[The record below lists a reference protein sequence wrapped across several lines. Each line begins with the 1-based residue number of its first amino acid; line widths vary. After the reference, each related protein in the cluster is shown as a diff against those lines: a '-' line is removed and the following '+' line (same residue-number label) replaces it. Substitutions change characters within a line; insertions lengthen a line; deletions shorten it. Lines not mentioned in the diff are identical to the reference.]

1 MYTKWVKEWGFTPE
15 AIEAACVETLNG
27 EPTMKYLNGILQGMR
42 ERSGGALTSATQVE
56 KLRQGE
62 QEQYAPLKAL
72 LRVMNAPGVSINE
85 GTLELYSQMRQLYP
99 DDIILM
105 AGRACAK
112 VGGDLPDVLTTLK
125 IWKRKGLQT
134 SAQVQASLDQV
145 DRQNTFLSTLYE
157 LWGRPGRPS
166 AGDRALLTKWT
177 SELGYNEEMIL
188 FCAAYARDAEK
199 PMPYLD
205 KLLTAYHTQGI
216 TTPDQ
221 VEAARTTFAAE
232 AASNRPAAP
241 VPRRQGK
248 VVGEQQYTQ
257 RTYESSD
264 ELPAWMQQKI
274 KELKGDA

>member
-1 MYTKWVKEWGFTPE
+1 
-15 AIEAACVETLNG
+15 
-27 EPTMKYLNGILQGMR
+27 
-42 ERSGGALTSATQVE
+42 
-56 KLRQGE
+56 
-62 QEQYAPLKAL
+62 
-72 LRVMNAPGVSINE
+72 
-85 GTLELYSQMRQLYP
+85 
-99 DDIILM
+99 
-105 AGRACAK
+105 
-112 VGGDLPDVLTTLK
+112 
-125 IWKRKGLQT
+125 
-134 SAQVQASLDQV
+134 
-145 DRQNTFLSTLYE
+145 
-157 LWGRPGRPS
+157 
-166 AGDRALLTKWT
+166 
-177 SELGYNEEMIL
+177 MIL

>member
-1 MYTKWVKEWGFTPE
+1 
-15 AIEAACVETLNG
+15 
-27 EPTMKYLNGILQGMR
+27 
-42 ERSGGALTSATQVE
+42 
-56 KLRQGE
+56 
-62 QEQYAPLKAL
+62 
-72 LRVMNAPGVSINE
+72 
-85 GTLELYSQMRQLYP
+85 
-99 DDIILM
+99 
-105 AGRACAK
+105 
-112 VGGDLPDVLTTLK
+112 
-125 IWKRKGLQT
+125 
-134 SAQVQASLDQV
+134 
-145 DRQNTFLSTLYE
+145 
-157 LWGRPGRPS
+157 
-166 AGDRALLTKWT
+166 
-177 SELGYNEEMIL
+177 MIL

-205 KLLTAYHTQGI
+205 KLLTAYHAQGI

-241 VPRRQGK
+241 TPRRQGK